1 MNKIDVS
8 IVVPLYN
15 KENEIRRCLN
25 SLIEQSVSN
34 IEIIVVDDGSK
45 DGSADVVREYTD
57 NDPRV
62 HLIVQKNQGPGAA
75 RNTGVKASRGKY
87 IGFVDCDDFVDKNM
101 YKHMMNALE
110 ETGAEIAV
118 CQEKNLI

>member
-25 SLIEQSVSN
+25 SLIEQFVSN

-45 DGSADVVREYTD
+45 DGSAEKY
-57 NDPRV
+57 
-62 HLIVQKNQGPGAA
+62 VQAYDECFR
-75 RNTGVKASRGKY
+75 RNRCGNSCLSGKK
-87 IGFVDCDDFVDKNM
+87 FV
-101 YKHMMNALE
+101 
-110 ETGAEIAV
+110 
-118 CQEKNLI
+118 

>member
-75 RNTGVKASRGKY
+75 RNTGVKASKGKY
-87 IGFVDCDDFVDKNM
+87 IGFVDCDDFSHN
-101 YKHMMNALE
+101 
-110 ETGAEIAV
+110 
-118 CQEKNLI
+118 CNLA

>member
-25 SLIEQSVSN
+25 SLIEQFVSN

-57 NDPRV
+57 T
-62 HLIVQKNQGPGAA
+62 IQE
-75 RNTGVKASRGKY
+75 Y
-87 IGFVDCDDFVDKNM
+87 I
-101 YKHMMNALE
+101 
-110 ETGAEIAV
+110 
-118 CQEKNLI
+118 

>member
-45 DGSADVVREYTD
+45 DGSADVVREYTCLLYTSD
-57 NDPRV
+57 
-62 HLIVQKNQGPGAA
+62 AA
-75 RNTGVKASRGKY
+75 
-87 IGFVDCDDFVDKNM
+87 DE
-101 YKHMMNALE
+101 L
-110 ETGAEIAV
+110 
-118 CQEKNLI
+118 

>member
-25 SLIEQSVSN
+25 SLIEQSASN

-45 DGSADVVREYTD
+45 R
-57 NDPRV
+57 R
-62 HLIVQKNQGPGAA
+62 K
-75 RNTGVKASRGKY
+75 
-87 IGFVDCDDFVDKNM
+87 C
-101 YKHMMNALE
+101 
-110 ETGAEIAV
+110 
-118 CQEKNLI
+118 

>member
-45 DGSADVVREYTD
+45 DGRRIRSV
-57 NDPRV
+57 
-62 HLIVQKNQGPGAA
+62 L
-75 RNTGVKASRGKY
+75 
-87 IGFVDCDDFVDKNM
+87 
-101 YKHMMNALE
+101 L
-110 ETGAEIAV
+110 
-118 CQEKNLI
+118 